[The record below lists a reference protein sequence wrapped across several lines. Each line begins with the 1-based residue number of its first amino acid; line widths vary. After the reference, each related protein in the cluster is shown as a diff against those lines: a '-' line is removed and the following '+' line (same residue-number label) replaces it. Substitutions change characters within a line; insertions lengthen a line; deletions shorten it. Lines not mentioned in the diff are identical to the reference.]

1 MDNKLTL
8 IMLVNINKIL
18 LAKYFDF
25 FYSARKQISHKSITI
40 LESLFNLKSVFE
52 KKCFVKFTK
61 HN

>member
-52 KKCFVKFTK
+52 KKNVL
-61 HN
+61 